1 MRRILALVGAV
12 AFAAAS
18 TYPTLAAPD
27 PLTCTGY
34 PEARVFVES
43 QSWWLRTPGKT
54 GTSFGHVHQGACLPV
69 EGVRVTGTLHLDV
82 RVILHNGENQ
92 TGRVKFHSV
101 AGVIKTDSQELTVAE
116 DSSHEGFVC
125 SVPTCTFWLSL
136 NLNTALSNYDGR
148 QEIRLRG
155 DAGTSDGNQI
165 KVSVNAHPYFANAKP
180 LNPIDYK
187 PYSRGKGWY
196 KTAGYCEA
204 SLLTPVPLSVSGTWQ
219 PQIKM
224 VNHGQS
230 GPPADLPVTHHTA
243 RLDPDF
249 HAVPPVEGTIL
260 NDGPGQLLP
269 TTLAID
275 TRTLAKGRHAL
286 HLRADCDSP
295 SGSTNS
301 GVLVIFF
308 TVAG

>member
-12 AFAAAS
+12 AFVTAS

-27 PLTCTGY
+27 PLSCTGY
-34 PEARVFVES
+34 PERRVFVEA
-43 QSWWLRTPGKT
+43 QSWWLSTPGQN
-54 GTSFGHVHQGACLPV
+54 GTAFGHVHEGACLPV
-69 EGVRVTGTLHLDV
+69 EGVAVSGMLHLDV
-82 RVILHNGENQ
+82 RVILHNAANQ
-92 TGRVKFHSV
+92 TGPVKFHSV
-101 AGVIKTDSQELTVAE
+101 AAVIKTDAKELTVAE
-116 DSSHEGFVC
+116 DSSHEGSVC
-125 SVPTCTFWLSL
+125 AVTTCTFWLSL
-136 NLNTALSNYDGR
+136 NLNTALSAYDGR

-155 DAGTSDGNQI
+155 DAGTSDGNQLKI
-165 KVSVNAHPYFANAKP
+165 SLNAHPNFANGKP

-187 PYSRGKGWY
+187 PYERGKGWY
-196 KTAGYCEA
+196 STAGYCEA

-219 PQIKM
+219 PKIKM

-243 RLDPDF
+243 TLDPDF
-249 HAVPPVEGTIL
+249 HAVPVVPGTVL
-260 NDGPGQLLP
+260 NDGPGQLLT
-269 TTLAID
+269 TTLSID
-275 TRTLAKGRHAL
+275 TSTLTNGRHAL
-286 HLRADCDSP
+286 HLRADCASP